1 MTIEFI
7 DNHHSLF
14 PKVKQLGRK
23 CAATLGFM
31 PEGGF
36 DDYAHRR
43 AIIIASEGE
52 DLLGYLMYREVNRH
66 SMVTIVHLAVDD
78 LYRGKGVSTKLL
90 DTLRDKYKDSGALGI
105 SLSCRKDF
113 DYGSRMYER
122 YGFYVKNTRRSRSL
136 ELHYLN
142 TWWYDFNT
150 RNLFTAVYEESTK
163 PKALMDL
170 NIILKLRDWEL
181 GENPN
186 FQAKEDP
193 RCLLEEWLSDEVEL
207 CYAPEVYNEINR
219 DDNLERMRK
228 TNTYVTNVFTQ
239 AIVDAEVQKQ
249 VEESLR
255 DILPGKS
262 PNTVSDRKQVASC
275 VSAGIPYFIT
285 YDEGILD
292 QKERIEERFD
302 IQLYTPQEFLLKID
316 QLLHR
321 DDYAPMLF
329 KGVALHTVNR
339 LDADGIKKCVELFL
353 RTGKRERKRELQNRI
368 NGCLNEGGEV
378 YTVKFQEKELALYG
392 ICEQQETTKMDFLR
406 IDAGALNGSLLC
418 QIATDTLLDCVKK
431 GRKKIMIEEP
441 YLTQEQKS
449 LLIRIGFIEQQ
460 GGKFVKHIRDEVV
473 TQGDLLRV
481 QQEIGIDNPALPQ
494 DTVQLVQMELMFF
507 PLKIRDLE
515 IPTYI
520 IPIRA
525 YWAGQLFDNVISS
538 ENLFGAQPGK
548 LWNIENVYY
557 RHTLPVMEKAPARIL
572 WYVSEGG
579 LSKRDSRTHVR
590 MVVGCSYLTE
600 VQTGKG
606 KDLFRMYKHYGI
618 YEWRDIY
625 KLCNGE
631 KDDVVKALRFSHT
644 ELFKCPVAYE
654 EAQLV
659 LARNGYNTP
668 NTFASPL
675 KVNRNVFFEF
685 YEMGKGMYHK

>member
-7 DNHHSLF
+7 NNQHPIF
-14 PKVKQLGRK
+14 PKVKLLGRK

-31 PEGGF
+31 PDGGF
-36 DDYAHRR
+36 DDYAHRKT
-43 AIIIASEGE
+43 IITASEG
-52 DLLGYLMYREVNRH
+52 DVLLGYLMYREVNRH
-66 SMVTIVHLAVDD
+66 SRITIVHLAVDEP
-78 LYRGKGVSTKLL
+78 YRGKGVSTKLL
-90 DTLRDKYKDSGALGI
+90 DTLRDKYKGSGALGI

-113 DYGSRMYER
+113 DYGSRLYER

-136 ELHYLN
+136 ETHYLT

-150 RNLFTAVYEESTK
+150 RNLFTAAYEESTK
-163 PKALMDL
+163 LKALMDL

-181 GENPN
+181 GENAS
-186 FQAKEDP
+186 FLAKEDP
-193 RCLLEEWLSDEVEL
+193 RCLLEDWLGDEVEL

-219 DDNLERMRK
+219 DNNLERMNK

-239 AIVDAEVQKQ
+239 AIVDAESQKQ

-255 DILPGKS
+255 DILPGKN

-285 YDEGILD
+285 YDEGILHE
-292 QKERIEERFD
+292 KERIEGRFD
-302 IQLYTPQEFLLKID
+302 VQIYTPQEFILKID

-321 DDYAPMLF
+321 EDYVPVLLR
-329 KGVALHTVNR
+329 GVALHTVNR
-339 LDADGIKKCVELFL
+339 LDAEGIKKCVEQFL
-353 RTGKRERKRELQNRI
+353 HKGKREKKKELQNRVI
-368 NGCLNEGGEV
+368 GCLNEGGV
-378 YTVKFQEKELALYG
+378 VFTVKYQNKALALYG
-392 ICEQQETTKMDFLR
+392 VCEQQNDAKIVFLR
-406 IDAGALNGSLLC
+406 IDAGPLNGSLLC
-418 QIATDTLLDCVKK
+418 QIATDTLLNCVKK
-431 GRKKIMIEEP
+431 GRKRIAIEEP

-460 GGKFVKHIRDEVV
+460 GGMFVKHIRDEVV
-473 TQGDLLRV
+473 TKGDLLKV
-481 QQEIGIDNPALPQ
+481 QQEAGIDNPALPQ
-494 DTVQLVQMELMFF
+494 DCGQLVQMERMFF
-507 PLKIRDLE
+507 PLKIKDLE

-557 RHTLPVMEKAPARIL
+557 RHILPVMENAPARIL

-579 LSKRDSRTHVR
+579 LSQRDSRTHVK

-625 KLCNGE
+625 KLRNGE
-631 KDDVVKALRFSHT
+631 KDDDVKALKFSHT
-644 ELFKCPVAYE
+644 ELFKRPVTYE
-654 EAQLV
+654 QAQLV
-659 LARNGYNTP
+659 LAKNGYKTP

-675 KVNRNVFFEF
+675 KVTSKVFFDF
-685 YEMGKGMYHK
+685 YEMGKEMYLK